1 MSVSIIIKTLNEA
14 ERIAATLQS
23 ALAAIGPDGEVIV
36 ADSGSTDGT
45 IDIATRAGV
54 TVVQIAPDEQP
65 SCGLGPQL
73 GYQYSRGDYLCLM
86 DGDMLLD
93 PDFLAKA
100 VAFLDANPTVGGVG
114 GRVVEMNLENL
125 EFARRM
131 SRGGAEYD
139 AGPVDR
145 LNGGGLYRREAI
157 VSVGYLS
164 DRNLHGYEEFD
175 LGVRMRQAG
184 WDLYRLDTPFVQH
197 FGYRMNA
204 YALLLRRWRSKYLRG
219 TGEVLRAATG
229 KPHLW
234 SLLRDIR
241 ELKLWAAVYAGAVAL
256 ISVMLLAP
264 NKGLAALF
272 CLAAIVAVVGVMSLK
287 HRSLQLGLYSV
298 TAWVFMAAALPLGY
312 LKSRRDPAAW
322 IESRVLHKA
331 DA

>member
-14 ERIAATLQS
+14 ERLAATLER
-23 ALAAIGPDGEVIV
+23 ALAAVGMHGEVIV
-36 ADSGSTDGT
+36 ADSGSTDAT
-45 IDIATRAGV
+45 VDIATRYGV
-54 TVVQIAPDEQP
+54 TVVQIAPEEQP

-73 GYQYSRGDYLCLM
+73 GYQYSKGNYLCLL

-93 PDFLAKA
+93 PDFVEKA
-100 VAFLDANPTVGGVG
+100 VAFLERNPTVGGVG
-114 GRVVEMNLENL
+114 GRVLEMNLENL
-125 EFARRM
+125 EFARRV

-139 AGPVDR
+139 TGPVDR
-145 LNGGGLYRREAI
+145 LNGGGLYRREA
-157 VSVGYLS
+157 VASVGYLS
-164 DRNLHGYEEFD
+164 DRNLHSYEEFD
-175 LGVRMRQAG
+175 LGVRLRQVG
-184 WDLYRLDTPFVQH
+184 WELYRLDAPFVQH

-241 ELKLWAAVYAGAVAL
+241 ELRLWGAVYAGAAGLLL
-256 ISVMLLAP
+256 ILLLSP
-264 NKGLAALF
+264 DKGAAALF
-272 CLAAIVAVVGVMSLK
+272 CLTAIAGVVAAMSIK
-287 HRSLQLGLYSV
+287 HRSFKLGLYSV
-298 TAWVFMAAALPLGY
+298 TAWLFMAAALPLGY

-322 IESRVLHKA
+322 IESRVLHRA

>member
-14 ERIAATLQS
+14 ERIASTLES
-23 ALAAIGPDGEVIV
+23 ALAAAGSDGEVIV

-45 IDIATRAGV
+45 VEIAIRYGV
-54 TVVQIAPDEQP
+54 TLVQIAADQQP

-93 PDFLAKA
+93 PGFLGQAI
-100 VAFLDANPTVGGVG
+100 AFLEANPTVGGVG
-114 GRVVEMNLENL
+114 GKVIEMNLENL
-125 EFARRM
+125 EFARRV
-131 SRGGAEYD
+131 SRGGAEYN

-145 LNGGGLYRREAI
+145 LNGGGVYRREAV

-184 WDLYRLDTPFVQH
+184 WGLHRLDIPFVQH
-197 FGYRMNA
+197 FGYRMDA
-204 YALLLRRWRSKYLRG
+204 YALLLKRWQSKYLRG

-241 ELKLWAAVYAGAVAL
+241 ELRLWGAVYAGAFAL
-256 ISVMLLAP
+256 LLVMLLSP
-264 NKGLAALF
+264 NKALAALF
-272 CLAAIVAVVGVMSLK
+272 CLAAIAGAIAVMSLK
-287 HRSLQLGLYSV
+287 HRSLRLGLYSV

-312 LKSRRDPAAW
+312 FKSRRDPAAW
-322 IESRVLHKA
+322 IESRVLHKTNA
-331 DA
+331 

>member
-14 ERIAATLQS
+14 ERLASTIES
-23 ALAAIGPDGEVIV
+23 ALAAVGRDGEVIV

-45 IDIATRAGV
+45 VEIAMRAGV
-54 TVVQIAPDEQP
+54 TVVQITPEVQP

-73 GYQYSRGDYLCLM
+73 GYQYSRGDYICLM

-93 PDFLAKA
+93 PDFLRKA
-100 VAFLDANPTVGGVG
+100 VAFLQANPTVGGVG

-125 EFARRM
+125 EFARRL
-131 SRGGAEYD
+131 SRGGAEYN

-145 LNGGGLYRREAI
+145 LNGGGLYRREA
-157 VSVGYLS
+157 VKSVGYLS

-184 WDLYRLDTPFVQH
+184 WGLHRLDIPFAQH

-241 ELKLWAAVYAGAVAL
+241 ELKLWAAVYVGALAL
-256 ISVMLLAP
+256 VLLLLLAP
-264 NKGLAALF
+264 DKGMAALM
-272 CLAAIVAVVGVMSLK
+272 CLLAVAAVVAAMSIK
-287 HRSLQLGLYSV
+287 HRSFKLGMYSV
-298 TAWVFMAAALPLGY
+298 TAWLFMAAALPLGY
-312 LKSRRDPAAW
+312 LRSRRDPAAW
-322 IESRVLHKA
+322 IESRVLHRA

>member
-14 ERIAATLQS
+14 ERLAATLES
-23 ALAAIGPDGEVIV
+23 ALAAVGADGEVIV
-36 ADSGSTDGT
+36 ADSGSSDGT
-45 IDIATRAGV
+45 VEIAQRYGV
-54 TVVQIAPDEQP
+54 TVVQIAPSEQP

-73 GYQYSRGDYLCLM
+73 GYQYSKGDYLCLM
-86 DGDMLLD
+86 DGDMVLD
-93 PDFLAKA
+93 PEFLGKA
-100 VAFLDANPTVGGVG
+100 VAFLEANPKVGGVG

-131 SRGGAEYD
+131 SRGGAEYN

-145 LNGGGLYRREAI
+145 LNGGGLYRREA
-157 VSVGYLS
+157 VASVGYLS

-184 WDLYRLDTPFVQH
+184 WGLHRLDTPFAQH

-204 YALLLRRWRSKYLRG
+204 YKLLLRRWRSKYLRG

-241 ELKLWAAVYAGAVAL
+241 ELKLWAAVYLGALAL
-256 ISVMLLAP
+256 VLVLVFAP
-264 NKGLAALF
+264 NKWLALLF
-272 CLAAIVAVVGVMSLK
+272 CVVAIAGVVAVMSLK
-287 HRSLQLGLYSV
+287 HRSLSLGLYSV

-312 LKSRRDPAAW
+312 FKSRRDPAAW

-331 DA
+331 NA

>member
-14 ERIAATLQS
+14 ERLPATLES
-23 ALAAIGPDGEVIV
+23 ALAAAGPDGEVIV

-45 IDIATRAGV
+45 VEIAQRHGV
-54 TVVQIAPDEQP
+54 TLVQIAPSEQP

-73 GYQYSRGDYLCLM
+73 GYQYSKGDYLCLM

-93 PDFLAKA
+93 PEFLGKA
-100 VAFLDANPTVGGVG
+100 VAFLEANPDVGGVG

-131 SRGGAEYD
+131 SRGGAEYN

-145 LNGGGLYRREAI
+145 LNGGGLYRREA
-157 VSVGYLS
+157 VASVGYLS

-175 LGVRMRQAG
+175 LGVRMRQVG
-184 WDLYRLDTPFVQH
+184 WGLHRLDTPFVQH

-204 YALLLRRWRSKYLRG
+204 YALLLRRWRSKYLYG

-241 ELKLWAAVYAGAVAL
+241 ELRLWAAVYAGALALAL
-256 ISVMLLAP
+256 ILLLVP
-264 NKGLAALF
+264 NKALAVLF
-272 CLAAIVAVVGVMSLK
+272 CLAAIAGVIAVMSLK
-287 HRSLQLGLYSV
+287 HRSFSLGLYSV

-312 LKSRRDPAAW
+312 FKSRRDPAAW
-322 IESRVLHKA
+322 IESRVLHRA

>member
-14 ERIAATLQS
+14 ERLAATLES
-23 ALAAIGPDGEVIV
+23 ALAAVGADGEVIV

-45 IDIATRAGV
+45 VEIAQRYPV
-54 TVVQIAPDEQP
+54 TLVQIAADQQP

-73 GYQYSRGDYLCLM
+73 GYQYSKGDYLCLM

-93 PDFLAKA
+93 PAFLAKA
-100 VAFLDANPTVGGVG
+100 VAYLDANPKVGGVG

-131 SRGGAEYD
+131 SRGGAEYN

-145 LNGGGLYRREAI
+145 LNGGGLYRRQAI
-157 VSVGYLS
+157 ADVGYLS

-175 LGVRMRQAG
+175 LGVRLRQAG
-184 WDLYRLDTPFVQH
+184 WGLYRLDTPFVQH
-197 FGYRMNA
+197 FGYQMNA

-219 TGEVLRAATG
+219 TGEVIRAAMG
-229 KPHLW
+229 KAHLGP
-234 SLLRDIR
+234 LLRDIR
-241 ELKLWAAVYAGAVAL
+241 ELRLWSAVYVGLLILLLVLIFVPNKLLALGICIAAVAGV
-256 ISVMLLAP
+256 I
-264 NKGLAALF
+264 
-272 CLAAIVAVVGVMSLK
+272 GVMSLK
-287 HRSLQLGLYSV
+287 HRSLSIGLYSV

-312 LKSRRDPAAW
+312 FKSRRDPAAW
-322 IESRVLHKA
+322 IDSKVLHKA